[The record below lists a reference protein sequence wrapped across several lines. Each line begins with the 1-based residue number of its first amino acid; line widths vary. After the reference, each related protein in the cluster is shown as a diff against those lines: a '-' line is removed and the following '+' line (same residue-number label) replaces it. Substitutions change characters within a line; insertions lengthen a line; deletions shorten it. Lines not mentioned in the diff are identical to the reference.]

1 MVSLA
6 DPDSGPVRPACDTP
20 LRRVGFGI
28 LEPSGGAVRLITML
42 LDFTP
47 HDCRRRVPR
56 LIDQAV
62 REEDSRKRHALLT
75 LADQCIELLR
85 ARRAP
90 RIKEPRSFAPD

>member
-1 MVSLA
+1 
-6 DPDSGPVRPACDTP
+6 
-20 LRRVGFGI
+20 
-28 LEPSGGAVRLITML
+28 ML

-47 HDCRRRVPR
+47 NDCRRRVPR

-62 REEDSRKRHALLT
+62 REEDSRKRQALLT